1 MTPAFFIVVGG
12 YSVVVG
18 IALTLS
24 RNVEFSE
31 SINRDMHSF
40 VP

>member
-1 MTPAFFIVVGG
+1 MIPAFLIVVGG

-24 RNVEFSE
+24 MNVEFSE
-31 SINRDMHSF
+31 TMIRDMHSF